1 MPELS
6 FQAINIIAYSKVIL
20 VIAFISFF
28 LLIRYKQKP
37 WLLSL
42 AASIFLT
49 SFYLIFSWSF
59 KKMWWGNNGDEI
71 FIISFLSQV
80 LHDNPLKDFYYHDLP
95 TFYPPL
101 YFWLT
106 GLISRLFTNNA
117 ITAAKIGVSLT
128 LAFWFFGTFL
138 WQKIYQFFVNR
149 KIEISLFAK
158 NGVLLFL
165 FPLIYFFLVDFN
177 DIILKPYETL
187 VALMLAILLGF
198 IAESFLQE
206 KWTIREYLFF
216 GISGALLFLSYYF
229 WWFMAIPSLF
239 ILVFLS
245 HNKLKNFIRL
255 SLIGLIMIAISAIYI
270 FPLFSSYL
278 GGMENWQALFFIPSD
293 FSTFLSF
300 SLFSWKGL
308 IMLSGLIGLIIYRQE
323 NFFKANLILVI
334 CSYLYQFLSIVLYL
348 SGANALQ
355 AAKPFLFLATA
366 SLALGAAKLFFE
378 LWQTYTKKL
387 SGKNK
392 FNILLI
398 ILIFSVYFWPMA
410 SFVDD
415 PVVRRQLDINQSFP
429 SAFYLAAKVKE
440 NVSDY
445 SARTWLSSGAPEIN
459 AYLNVHYFIAHN
471 PHFSHHASLYSQR
484 MALVNDLSLAEAQ
497 DFVYLINKSPI
508 DALLLYKQDSLD
520 YYPLFFWA
528 DNYPNGGREE
538 MIKIPKA
545 GVDLLNWQ
553 KAYEDREWLVL
564 VK

>member
-6 FQAINIIAYSKVIL
+6 FQAINIIAYSKLIL
-20 VIAFISFF
+20 AITFISFF
-28 LLIRYKQKP
+28 LAIRYKRKT
-37 WLLSL
+37 WLLAL
-42 AASIFLT
+42 LASISLT
-49 SFYLIFSWSF
+49 AFYLVFSWSF

-80 LHDNPLKDFYYHDLP
+80 LHDNPLKDFYYHNLP
-95 TFYPPL
+95 AFYPPL

-106 GLISRLFTNNA
+106 GIFSRPFTNNA

-138 WQKIYQFFVNR
+138 WQKIYQKFVNQ
-149 KIEISLFAK
+149 KITTNLFAG
-158 NGVLLFL
+158 NGILLFL
-165 FPLIYFFLVDFN
+165 FPLIYFFLLDFN

-187 VALMLAILLGF
+187 IALILAILLGF
-198 IAESFLQE
+198 MAESFSLK
-206 KWTIREYLFF
+206 KWSLKEYLFF

-229 WWFMAIPSLF
+229 WWFMAIPALF

-245 HNKLKNFIRL
+245 DKKLTNFIRL
-255 SLIGLIMIAISAIYI
+255 SIIGLIMVALSAIYI
-270 FPLFSSYL
+270 GPLFVSYL
-278 GGMENWQALFFIPSD
+278 GGIENWQALFFVPSD
-293 FSTFLSF
+293 FSTFASF
-300 SLFSWKGL
+300 SLFSWRGI
-308 IMLSGLIGLIIYRQE
+308 IMLCGLIGLIIYRHE
-323 NFFKANLILVI
+323 EFFKANLILVVT
-334 CSYLYQFLSIVLYL
+334 SYLYQFISIILYI

-378 LWQTYTKKL
+378 LWQTYGKKL
-387 SGKNK
+387 SERNQ
-392 FNILLI
+392 FNIILV

-415 PVVRRQLDINQSFP
+415 PVVRRQIDINQSFP
-429 SAFYLAAKVKE
+429 SAFYLSNNIKK

-445 SARTWLSSGAPEIN
+445 ATRTWLSSGAPEIN
-459 AYLNVHYFIAHN
+459 AYLNIHYFIAHN

-484 MALVNDLSLAEAQ
+484 MALVNDLSLAEAEK
-497 DFVYLINKSPI
+497 FVDLMNNSSI
-508 DALLLYKQDSLD
+508 DALLLYKQNSLD

-538 MIKIPKA
+538 MVKIPKA
-545 GVDLLNWQ
+545 GIDSLNWSNV
-553 KAYEDREWLVL
+553 YEDREWLVL
-564 VK
+564 LK

>member
-20 VIAFISFF
+20 VIAFISFC
-28 LLIRYKQKP
+28 LLIRHKQKP
-37 WLLSL
+37 WLFSL

-80 LHDNPLKDFYYHDLP
+80 LHGNPLKDFYYNNLP

-106 GLISRLFTNNA
+106 GLFSRLFTSNA

-128 LAFWFFGTFL
+128 FAFWFFGTFI
-138 WQKIYQFFVNR
+138 WQKIYQVFVNR
-149 KIEISLFAK
+149 KIAINLFAK
-158 NGVLLFL
+158 NGILLFI
-165 FPLIYFFLVDFN
+165 FPLIYFFLIDFN

-187 VALMLAILLGF
+187 AALILAILLGF

-206 KWTIREYLFF
+206 KWNLREYLFF

-229 WWFMAIPSLF
+229 WWFMAIPSLL
-239 ILVFLS
+239 ILVLLS
-245 HNKLKNFIRL
+245 HEKLKNFIRL
-255 SLIGLIMIAISAIYI
+255 SSIGLIMIAISAIYI

-278 GGMENWQALFFIPSD
+278 GGMENWQALFFIPAD
-293 FSTFLSF
+293 FSTFVSF

-308 IMLSGLIGLIIYRQE
+308 LMLSGLIGLIMYRQE

-334 CSYLYQFLSIVLYL
+334 CSYLYQFTSIVLYL

-378 LWQTYTKKL
+378 LWQTYSKKL
-387 SGKNK
+387 VEKNK
-392 FNILLI
+392 FNIFLI
-398 ILIFSVYFWPMA
+398 ILIFSVYFWPMV
-410 SFVDD
+410 SFIDD
-415 PVVRRQLDINQSFP
+415 PVARRQIDINQSFP
-429 SAFYLAAKVKE
+429 SAFYLASNIKE
-440 NVSDY
+440 NVGDY
-445 SARTWLSSGAPEIN
+445 YTRTWLSSGIPEIN
-459 AYLNVHYFIAHN
+459 AYLNIHYFIAHN
-471 PHFSHHASLYSQR
+471 PHFSHPAALYSQR
-484 MALVNDLSLAEAQ
+484 MALIKDLSLAEAQ
-497 DFVYLINKSPI
+497 NFVNLINKSPI
-508 DALLLYKQDSLD
+508 DALLLYKQDSSD
-520 YYPLFFWA
+520 YYPLFFWV
-528 DNYPNGGREE
+528 DNYPNGGSEE
-538 MIKIPKA
+538 IIKISKA
-545 GVDLLNWQ
+545 GVELLNWSNV
-553 KAYEDREWLVL
+553 YEDREWLVL